1 MEDYIKE
8 IKTIPV
14 KRSDPEER
22 SLDPAETKAFRSLVM
37 KLRWPAQKLLTE
49 LNRLVKLAN
58 EEVQAGRARITHH
71 AINLSQV
78 CIVTYFDASLRRE
91 DGCKSRAGMVTFV
104 TDSKALETMTYANRV
119 EHQSKRITRVVKSSL
134 AA

>member
-37 KLRWPAQKLLTE
+37 KLRWPAQKLLTQVLYGVSALAQKVNE
-49 LNRLVKLAN
+49 AKVKHVKEVNRLVKLAN

-78 CIVTYFDASLRRE
+78 CIVTYFDASLGRE
-91 DGCKSRAGMVTFV
+91 DGCK
-104 TDSKALETMTYANRV
+104 
-119 EHQSKRITRVVKSSL
+119 I
-134 AA
+134 